1 MAIRET
7 ETKDVIAIGEI
18 YTQAFNHQPESIR
31 FYKLEPYVQFCMDE
45 GYAFI
50 AEDAGKAE
58 GFIIGYE
65 KPSMFNGK
73 IAYIELLAVRPEA
86 QHRGNAKRLI
96 DWFIESAQAK
106 GIKEISIST
115 ACYKDAY
122 LIYRHLGFSDSQSD
136 LRILFK
142 RI

>member
-1 MAIRET
+1 M
-7 ETKDVIAIGEI
+7 KDITAVGEI
-18 YTQAFNHQPESIR
+18 YIQAFGHQPESIR
-31 FYKLEPYVQFCMDE
+31 FYKLEPYVRFCIDE

-50 AEDAGKAE
+50 SEDEGRIE

-65 KPSMFNGK
+65 KPDMFNGK
-73 IAYIELLAVRPEA
+73 IAYIELLAMRPEA

-96 DWFIESAQAK
+96 ERFIESAQAK
-106 GIKEISIST
+106 GIKEVSVST

-122 LIYRHLGFSDSQSD
+122 LIYRHLGFSDAQSD
-136 LRILFK
+136 LRTLFK

>member
-1 MAIRET
+1 MAIREMAM
-7 ETKDVIAIGEI
+7 KDVIAVGEI
-18 YTQAFNHQPESIR
+18 YTQAFNHQPESIK

-50 AEDAGKAE
+50 AEDDGKTE

-96 DWFIESAQAK
+96 DRFIESAQAK
-106 GIKEISIST
+106 GNERPRSKLRGISPRLASLVIS
-115 ACYKDAY
+115 
-122 LIYRHLGFSDSQSD
+122 L
-136 LRILFK
+136 LRS
-142 RI
+142 RAAGN